1 MARSGRMSVFLC
13 EADRARSE
21 EAQEEAERVKKEK
34 EKKEKEAVKKQLKN
48 ERKKLRAIAKDNNF
62 FTTDETEKV
71 TNMAEVEKIC
81 EVYTVEQIKDLVLQL
96 ENNQATVNEMFA
108 SVVKQFNE
116 RLEEE
121 RLEAAQMTSKSS
133 ESGKTKVGSE
143 WGTEELQLLIKSVN
157 LFPAGTVNR

>member
-1 MARSGRMSVFLC
+1 
-13 EADRARSE
+13 
-21 EAQEEAERVKKEK
+21 
-34 EKKEKEAVKKQLKN
+34 
-48 ERKKLRAIAKDNNF
+48 
-62 FTTDETEKV
+62 
-71 TNMAEVEKIC
+71 
-81 EVYTVEQIKDLVLQL
+81 
-96 ENNQATVNEMFA
+96 MFA

-121 RLEAAQMTSKSS
+121 RLVAAQMTSKSS